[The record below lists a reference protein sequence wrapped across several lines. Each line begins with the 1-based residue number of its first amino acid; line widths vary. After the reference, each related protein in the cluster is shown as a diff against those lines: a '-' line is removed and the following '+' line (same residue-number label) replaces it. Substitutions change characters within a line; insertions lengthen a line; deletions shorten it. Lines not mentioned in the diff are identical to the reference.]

1 MAFPV
6 GWGLCALVGLTGSLC
21 LAIPL
26 ASPAPVAAETLVVGI
41 GGSESTTR
49 VVRFDT
55 SLSVS
60 GQNLLIPGAINA
72 APLVDVTNATVIG
85 AQLSASSAG
94 SSLLMQGSL
103 ADAVGMAPTQV
114 VRNTGGD
121 GLQQL
126 SSASSGPTVLS
137 ASSAVPAVTVLG
149 LGQTKTYS
157 STVNM
162 GFLTVFP

>member
-1 MAFPV
+1 
-6 GWGLCALVGLTGSLC
+6 
-21 LAIPL
+21 
-26 ASPAPVAAETLVVGI
+26 
-41 GGSESTTR
+41 
-49 VVRFDT
+49 
-55 SLSVS
+55 
-60 GQNLLIPGAINA
+60 
-72 APLVDVTNATVIG
+72 
-85 AQLSASSAG
+85 
-94 SSLLMQGSL
+94 
-103 ADAVGMAPTQV
+103 MAPTQV